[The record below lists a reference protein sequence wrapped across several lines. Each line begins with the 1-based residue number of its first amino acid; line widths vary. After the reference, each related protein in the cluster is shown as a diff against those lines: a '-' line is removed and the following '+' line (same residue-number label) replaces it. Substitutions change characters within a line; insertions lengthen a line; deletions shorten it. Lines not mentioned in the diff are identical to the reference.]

1 MFISIPDYVLVMII
15 QRTTQT
21 FLTVMGFVFIIM
33 FLGVAIP
40 AALATSVDNAI
51 EFIFF
56 KKSPIEG
63 WDVSV
68 SFFEIEIA
76 IVAMIGLIT
85 APFHFGGKIE
95 VEGNKV
101 SYHKFLSA
109 PQIVDITKIKE
120 VKYEKN
126 FIMAERF
133 AAVNYCLVVECGN
146 EKLIIE
152 GISSF
157 PEFKINGFLD
167 HLKNKNSNID
177 FKNCDKIYSKKFR
190 DHLPDL

>member
-109 PQIVDITKIKE
+109 PQIVEINKRSE
-120 VKYEKN
+120 VRKKPY
-126 FIMAERF
+126 
-133 AAVNYCLVVECGN
+133 
-146 EKLIIE
+146 
-152 GISSF
+152 
-157 PEFKINGFLD
+157 NG
-167 HLKNKNSNID
+167 
-177 FKNCDKIYSKKFR
+177 
-190 DHLPDL
+190 